1 MSSRPMMASVVI
13 ATNIV
18 TEGVMIMMMITS
30 KLNLKYNK
38 NRRTCKRA
46 ERLFTLLGVIVIL
59 VLSDFV

>member
-18 TEGVMIMMMITS
+18 TEGVMIMMITS
-30 KLNLKYNK
+30 KLNPMYNK
-38 NRRTCKRA
+38 IRRTCKRA
-46 ERLFTLLGVIVIL
+46 ERLFTLLGAMVIL